1 MVSFNAFMLTPDA
14 TLNGALLYL
23 TTRRTT
29 IGSKS
34 GDLILIRLL
43 TGFLFIYL
51 YLFILFIIFHFKIVG
66 STPLIMH
73 WYSSLDTLSSIEIIT
88 FLVQLLIWR
97 LEENYIIQIISRLV
111 GRTKKPKQTKTQK
124 TQKTSTP
131 TPPTPTK
138 YHNIGT
144 FPNWT
149 GKNWKSSTI
158 EWYHTTPN
166 PSWFCKIK

>member
-1 MVSFNAFMLTPDA
+1 LFCVLGVVVQTILDVYNIFYLYSIVIPYRSNDWSLTVF
-14 TLNGALLYL
+14 LIYL
-23 TTRRTT
+23 
-29 IGSKS
+29 
-34 GDLILIRLL
+34 
-43 TGFLFIYL
+43 IYL

>member
-1 MVSFNAFMLTPDA
+1 MLTPDA

-34 GDLILIRLL
+34 GDIISIRLL

-51 YLFILFIIFHFKIVG
+51 HLFILFIIFHFKIVG
-66 STPLIMH
+66 CTPLIMH
-73 WYSSLDTLSSIEIIT
+73 WYSSLVTLSSIEIIT

-111 GRTKKPKQTKTQK
+111 GRTKKQKQTKTQK
-124 TQKTSTP
+124 TQKTS
-131 TPPTPTK
+131 PPQP
-138 YHNIGT
+138 
-144 FPNWT
+144 PNPH
-149 GKNWKSSTI
+149 KIPQYRHISKLNWKILEVIHDWMISYYTKPI
-158 EWYHTTPN
+158 L
-166 PSWFCKIK
+166 IL